1 MILFTI
7 IMLILLLL
15 ILFLVAVVSAFGA
28 GAIIIFGD
36 VIVCVALLIWLTKLI
51 FFRHKKSNDK

>member
-7 IMLILLLL
+7 IMLILVLL
-15 ILFLVAVVSAFGA
+15 ILFLVAVVSVFGA

-36 VIVCVALLIWLTKLI
+36 VIVCIIILAYVIKKI
-51 FFRHKKSNDK
+51 FFNK

>member
-7 IMLILLLL
+7 IMLILLIL
-15 ILFLVAVVSAFGA
+15 ILFLVAIVSVFGA

-36 VIVCVALLIWLTKLI
+36 VIVCIVLLIWLTKLI
-51 FFRHKKSNDK
+51 FFRHKKSDDK